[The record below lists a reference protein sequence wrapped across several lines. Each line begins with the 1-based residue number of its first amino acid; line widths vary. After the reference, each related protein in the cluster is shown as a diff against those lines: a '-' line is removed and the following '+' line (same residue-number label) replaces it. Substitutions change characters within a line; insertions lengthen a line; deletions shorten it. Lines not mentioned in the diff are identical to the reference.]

1 MQTPYQL
8 LGVDIDATD
17 DEIKQAYLHQ
27 VKQNPP
33 DHNQQQFQL
42 IHDAYTAIKD
52 HKSRVNY
59 DLFTL
64 PVADFNTVL
73 DKSLQTEQAGPMN
86 AASVKKLLTIS
97 IDNAS
102 LLNAFAGSEK

>member
-1 MQTPYQL
+1 MQTPYQI

-27 VKQNPP
+27 VKQSPP
-33 DHNQQQFQL
+33 DRDQQQFQL

-52 HKSRVNY
+52 HKSRVSY

-64 PVADFNTVL
+64 PVADFTTIL
-73 DKSLQTEQAGPMN
+73 DKALQTGLSGAMN
-86 AASVKKLLTIS
+86 AESVKKLLTIS

-102 LLNAFAGSEK
+102 LLASLEK